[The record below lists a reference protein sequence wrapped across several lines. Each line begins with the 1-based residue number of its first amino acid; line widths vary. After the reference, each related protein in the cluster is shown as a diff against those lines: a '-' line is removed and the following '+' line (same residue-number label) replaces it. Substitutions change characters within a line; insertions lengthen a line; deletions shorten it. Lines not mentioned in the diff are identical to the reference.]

1 MGGFYSSQLGPLHY
15 LHILSNLILVS
26 EENLGKEENIIGLM
40 FLSFSEGDDCDDE
53 TDPILTIS
61 LLEVLAV

>member
-1 MGGFYSSQLGPLHY
+1 
-15 LHILSNLILVS
+15 LVS
-26 EENLGKEENIIGLM
+26 EENFGKEENIIGLM